1 MFIERAITM
10 AEELTRAYTAEE
22 LDAAIALRGHQIL
35 DRMMNAVLKVRERLE
50 RTTRCLNQAGIPYAV
65 IGGNAVAAWVSTV
78 DVGAVRNTRDVD
90 ILLRREDFA
99 RAIEAMATEGFVQEQ
114 AGNVA
119 VFLDGP
125 DGLPSQG
132 IHVLWAGEKVRPH
145 YDSPTPAVESSKVL
159 DGMQIIEL
167 EDLVRMKLNSFRL
180 KDQVHLQD
188 FIAVGLIDSTWQSR
202 FSSALAERLQSVLDN
217 PEG

>member
-1 MFIERAITM
+1 MAPVKVRSVS
-10 AEELTRAYTAEE
+10 AEELNVAV
-22 LDAAIALRGHQIL
+22 ALHQHDLL

-50 RTTRCLNQAGIPYAV
+50 RTSRCLAKANVPYAI

-78 DVGAVRNTRDVD
+78 DPGAVRNTRDVD
-90 ILLRREDFA
+90 ILLRREDFSLA
-99 RAIEAMATEGFVQEQ
+99 VDAMATEGFVQEV
-114 AGNVA
+114 AGSVTL
-119 VFLDGP
+119 FLDGP

-132 IHVLWAGEKVRPH
+132 VHVLWANEKVRPT
-145 YDSPTPAVESSKVL
+145 YDSPTPTIESVRML
-159 DGMQIIEL
+159 ENMRIVEL

-188 FIAVGLIDSTWQSR
+188 FLAVGLVDTSWLSR
-202 FSSALAERLQSVLDN
+202 FTPSLAARLQTVLDN

>member
-1 MFIERAITM
+1 L
-10 AEELTRAYTAEE
+10 LTPPVRSISAEE
-22 LDAAIALRGHQIL
+22 LDAAVALHQHDLL

-50 RTTRCLNQAGIPYAV
+50 RTCRCLNQAEVPYAV

-78 DVGAVRNTRDVD
+78 DLGAVRNTRDVD
-90 ILLRREDFA
+90 ILLRREDFPQA
-99 RAIEAMATEGFVQEQ
+99 VAAMATEGFVRES
-114 AGNVA
+114 AGDVTL
-119 VFLDGP
+119 FLDGP

-132 IHVLWAGEKVRPH
+132 IHVLWANEKVRVT
-145 YDSPTPAVESSKVL
+145 YDSATPTIDSYRILENMRIV
-159 DGMQIIEL
+159 EL

-188 FIAVGLIDSTWQSR
+188 FVAVGLVDGTWLKR
-202 FSSALAERLQSVLDN
+202 FTPFLATRLQSVLDN

>member
-1 MFIERAITM
+1 M
-10 AEELTRAYTAEE
+10 ADRLTRAYTAEE

-50 RTTRCLNQAGIPYAV
+50 KTTRCLNRAGVPYAV

-90 ILLRREDFA
+90 VLLRREDFA
-99 RAIEAMATEGFVQEQ
+99 RAIDAMTTEGFVQEQ
-114 AGNVA
+114 AGDVT

-132 IHVLWAGEKVRPH
+132 VHVLWSGEKVRPH
-145 YDSPTPAVESSKVL
+145 YDSPTPPVESTKVL
-159 DGMQIIEL
+159 DGMKIIEL
-167 EDLVRMKLNSFRL
+167 EDLVRMKLNSFLL

-188 FIAVGLIDSTWQSR
+188 FVRVGLIDSTWPSR
-202 FSSALAERLQSVLDN
+202 FSLVLAERLQTVLDN
-217 PEG
+217 PDS